1 MEWERR
7 VNHRISYLFLEK
19 VKWGKRKGVMKIRR
33 EKKMK
38 KEAWV
43 PSDRFG
49 FGNVVLYLIWLFLLV
64 MFKDLRFNLLLI
76 GPIHVS

>member
-38 KEAWV
+38 KEARCLWI
-43 PSDRFG
+43 DLG
-49 FGNVVLYLIWLFLLV
+49 LV
-64 MFKDLRFNLLLI
+64 MLSCI
-76 GPIHVS
+76 